1 MVILEENGDELV
13 SVEIDFGKLEE
24 TEINES
30 FLRMF
35 GGALQRIMGRMFG
48 GGSIPVKVKGTPTQV
63 DSFTKAMGR
72 EKKYIDTAAKY
83 GLNDPRTYRNKAKL
97 QQASSKFER
106 VTGIKWPFGG

>member
-48 GGSIPVKVKGTPTQV
+48 GGSIP
-63 DSFTKAMGR
+63 
-72 EKKYIDTAAKY
+72 
-83 GLNDPRTYRNKAKL
+83 
-97 QQASSKFER
+97 
-106 VTGIKWPFGG
+106 